1 MSAPNLPKRVLL
13 AYGNQRYSVEQ
24 TAERWSD
31 QVLGDAP
38 RDFAFHRFDAGEI
51 LRGTAA
57 DGAHEAID
65 AFQLACQT
73 VPFLAERYLV
83 RLDGIEAVRPP
94 GRALATLNRNLDE
107 MRVFRRGGREHGAW
121 ALEEDLP
128 PGEPRGEATPV
139 REWVRE
145 VEARGDGRLLIDPAP
160 EAPDFLVSKSGSV
173 QVVSFKEFLRAKL
186 KGNFTFA
193 DEVDGSENDSVPAA
207 VAGRLHQLL
216 ERFILNPPPDCWLLL
231 TAAVTRETDLSTAL
245 LKAIKAQGTV
255 EKFVTYDDYEP
266 VDWVI
271 KTGREKKLRLGQ
283 ETAHRLIQ
291 LAGNDL
297 GRLEK
302 ELEKLSLLFPP
313 DSELDPDTLMGAL
326 QANSRHSLFWI
337 TERLGAKD
345 LAGALAVLDQFLMES
360 PNEYPVLIGIL
371 ARFFR
376 QLHRIRVLA
385 AEGVGEREIA
395 SQLKLHP
402 FIARKLAAQARRFS
416 TSELEAA
423 LQKLAELDVALRLKS
438 QLTAPLLKGFLAE
451 ICGNAPR
458 RGGAGF
464 AH

>member
-24 TAERWSD
+24 TAERWTD

-38 RDFAFHRFDAGEI
+38 REFSFHRFDAAEI
-51 LRGTAA
+51 LRGAAA
-57 DGAHEAID
+57 DAAHEAID

-107 MRVFRRGGREHGAW
+107 MRVFRREGPEHGAW

-139 REWVRE
+139 RKWVRD
-145 VEARGDGRLLIDPAP
+145 VQARGDGRLLIDPAP
-160 EAPDFLVSKSGSV
+160 EAPDFLISKGGTGRTVSL
-173 QVVSFKEFLRAKL
+173 KEFLRARL

-193 DEVDGSENDSVPAA
+193 DEVEGGETDFAPNA

-216 ERFILNPPPDCWLLL
+216 ERLAANPPPDCWLLL
-231 TAAVTRETDLSTAL
+231 TAAATRETDLSAAV
-245 LKAIKAQGTV
+245 LKAVKAKGTV

-271 KTGREKKLRLGQ
+271 KTGREKKLHLGQ

-313 DSELDPDTLMGAL
+313 GSEPDPDSLTGAL

-345 LAGALAVLDQFLMES
+345 LGGALSVLDQFLMES
-360 PNEYPVLIGIL
+360 PNEHPVLIGIL

-376 QLHRIRVLA
+376 QLHRIRVLGA
-385 AEGVGEREIA
+385 GGGGEKEFA

-423 LQKLAELDVALRLKS
+423 LQRLAELDVALRLKS
-438 QLTAPLLKGFLAE
+438 QLTAPLLKDFVEE

-464 AH
+464 AR